1 MGVGMAVGDD
11 VENNSENAEKQFAIN
26 FGPETT
32 SMTRWRAIR
41 ENVELSSLL
50 TPEDIFTLPSLLCVR
65 MHFVCTFSA
74 RARSQQRVGLRR
86 HAKSRMHF
94 MHLFWEL
101 ESFSPFSFKGK
112 CIRCIKAHT
121 TGSWNRP

>member
-41 ENVELSSLL
+41 EDVELSSLL

-65 MHFVCTFSA
+65 MHFVCSPYA
-74 RARSQQRVGLRR
+74 
-86 HAKSRMHF
+86 
-94 MHLFWEL
+94 LFRL
-101 ESFSPFSFKGK
+101 EQEVNKE
-112 CIRCIKAHT
+112 
-121 TGSWNRP
+121 